1 MHDRLVRAGGGER
14 DRSLRAARNGHGHPD
29 GHTLPA
35 GMRRTMTMA
44 LPKTPNTVIEEWAGA
59 IATALLDQQVWY
71 RQALTHQEIRTLT
84 GLSEQEV
91 SRGCWHARLHGL
103 LQFEPGTGQ
112 VRYTLTPLGTAIA
125 RRIRSD
131 QAAAPDL

>member
-1 MHDRLVRAGGGER
+1 
-14 DRSLRAARNGHGHPD
+14 
-29 GHTLPA
+29 
-35 GMRRTMTMA
+35 MA

-125 RRIRSD
+125 RRIRSERG
-131 QAAAPDL
+131 APADT